1 MSFPRL
7 QVEVTA
13 RRVGVTKPAPMRTVA
28 APDST
33 WETRLRWG
41 SRRLTAELLDG
52 RGRTRLTLG
61 DGPADDV
68 AIGSSARVELTWLP
82 QGLDVGFT
90 AGVEGELSRYGDR
103 ARTFSELAATQR
115 LTESGQRFHLRL
127 EPGDALTLRIG
138 TLIVEIRQA
147 RGRFRRLPLDARAL
161 VFVALAL
168 MAVGIMLASLMAP
181 PELPRLYWL
190 KKGR

>member
-1 MSFPRL
+1 
-7 QVEVTA
+7 
-13 RRVGVTKPAPMRTVA
+13 MRTVA

-52 RGRTRLTLG
+52 RGRTVLTLG
-61 DGPADDV
+61 DGPEDDV
-68 AIGSSARVELTWLP
+68 AIGSTARVELTWVP
-82 QGLDVGFT
+82 DGLELAFT
-90 AGVEGELSRYGDR
+90 AGVEGELSRHGDR
-103 ARTFSELAATQR
+103 AKTFSELAAAQR

-147 RGRFRRLPLDARAL
+147 RGRFPRLPLDARAL

-181 PELPRLYWL
+181 HELPRLHWL
-190 KKGR
+190 KKGH